1 MGGYRTKI
9 ETKLDFEQAHRVG
22 RVQNGQVEAAK
33 PRTIVA
39 KLYDWKVKE
48 SILRAAR
55 RVRPTGLY
63 LNEDLA
69 KDTIMRRKEQLPKLK
84 AAKQQ
89 DR

>member
-1 MGGYRTKI
+1 M
-9 ETKLDFEQAHRVG
+9 ELDFERVHRVG

-48 SILRAAR
+48 GILRAAR

-69 KDTIMRRKEQLPKLK
+69 KETIMRRKEQLPKLK